1 MALFFT
7 LFLVIKV
14 FMETIFKKVKDLIW
28 ACRKRRTWD
37 HLVIHRRKLTE
48 NPPALILPLL
58 CGHVKGKLSCPPEL
72 TILLVHNYDYEPIME
87 KSLRYVGI
95 EDYTVLRS
103 AINGPWVQTIKLIA
117 ILDYLKSDSCR
128 TEYLLYCD
136 SNDAV
141 LRDDPREAIKYLEEE
156 NCDLLL
162 SKTKSKKVYKGMPQV
177 KAWTDQIAKEQGYP
191 GWYINAGVF
200 VARTSFLS
208 EVLEAV
214 MAYITDDDL
223 PDKVLGQLLRHGD
236 LGKRLPEFPKGCGSD
251 QTILR
256 YLHPQFYPRMKVD
269 YKGRLALR

>member
-1 MALFFT
+1 M
-7 LFLVIKV
+7 VK
-14 FMETIFKKVKDLIW
+14 IFKKAKDLIW
-28 ACRKRRTWD
+28 AYSKRHTWD
-37 HLVIHRRKLTE
+37 HLVIHRRKVTE
-48 NPPALILPLL
+48 SPPALILPLL
-58 CGHVKGKLSCPPEL
+58 CGHVKEKLSCPPEL
-72 TILLVHNYDYEPIME
+72 TILLVHNYEDEPIME

-95 EDYTVLRS
+95 ENYTVLRP
-103 AINGPWVQTIKLIA
+103 AIKGPWVQAVKVSAVLNH
-117 ILDYLKSDSCR
+117 LKSGACK

-141 LRDDPREAIKYLEEE
+141 LRDDPKRAIRYLQEE
-156 NCDLLL
+156 NCDLLF
-162 SKTKSKKVYKGMPQV
+162 SRTKSKKVYKGMPQI
-177 KAWTDQIAKEQGYP
+177 KAWTDQIAKEHGYP

-200 VARTSFLS
+200 VARTHFLS

-223 PDKVLGQLLRHGD
+223 PDKILDQLLRHGD